1 MKCVAYNSM
10 NDMVGLSSLQS
21 AGPLVLFQLM
31 EVIVQV
37 YISKNDLQW
46 GPFDLNQ
53 LARLKGEGVL
63 KATDWA
69 WEQGESGWV
78 PLAAVLERHGN
89 WLPVWRPAAAQ
100 RRTWKFY
107 APVTVRAVCVML
119 LIALG

>member
-1 MKCVAYNSM
+1 
-10 NDMVGLSSLQS
+10 
-21 AGPLVLFQLM
+21 M

-37 YISKNDLQW
+37 YISKNDQQW

-53 LARLKGEGVL
+53 LERLKGEGAL

-89 WLPVWRPAAAQ
+89 RLPVWRPL
-100 RRTWKFY
+100 W
-107 APVTVRAVCVML
+107 
-119 LIALG
+119 LIMSVGGV